1 VETFAHRYGIFRFMG
16 TFVALVLLVAGVV
29 TFTIAA
35 ARVMKRGRSQD
46 AAQWA
51 EANGWEYV
59 GKDSTL
65 AQRWSGR
72 PFGVGLDHEARDVL
86 RGSVDGYDI
95 VSFTYTWRSGSPNAR
110 RPGLRRSAHVVALDA
125 LPGEPVVDLS
135 PEGLREKW
143 QKLFGAQ
150 DVQIDNP
157 AFDGQWLVRTSD
169 EVFARRAL
177 DARLANI
184 VMLPDFHGSRLRIE
198 GPSVLLWR
206 PGRTDVTTLTERAK
220 RIADVARIVLPLEK
234 GGPRFETGGRIDG
247 FGIPGLT

>member
-1 VETFAHRYGIFRFMG
+1 MG
-16 TFVALVLLVAGVV
+16 TFVALVALVIGVV
-29 TFTIAA
+29 VFTIAA
-35 ARVMKRGRSQD
+35 ARVMGRGRSQD
-46 AAQWA
+46 VVQWA

-59 GKDSTL
+59 GVDPVL

-72 PFGVGLDHEARDVL
+72 PFGIGLEREARDVL
-86 RGSVDGYDI
+86 RGNVDGYDM
-95 VSFTYTWRSGSPNAR
+95 VSFTYVWRSGTPDAGAR
-110 RPGLRRSAHVVALDA
+110 RIGLRHTAHVVALDA

-135 PEGLREKW
+135 PEGIREKV

-157 AFDGQWLVRTSD
+157 AFDGQWLVRASD

-206 PGRTDVTTLTERAK
+206 PGRTDVTSLTERSQ
-220 RIADVARIVLPLEK
+220 RVADVARIVLPLEK
-234 GGPRFETGGRIDG
+234 DSPRFETGGTIDG

>member
-1 VETFAHRYGIFRFMG
+1 MG
-16 TFVALVLLVAGVV
+16 PFVALVLLVIGLVV
-29 TFTIAA
+29 FTVAA

-46 AAQWA
+46 VAQWA
-51 EANGWEYV
+51 EANGWEYI
-59 GKDSTL
+59 GKDPML

-72 PFGVGLDHEARDVL
+72 PFGLGLDREARDVL
-86 RGSVDGYDI
+86 RGNVDGHDI
-95 VSFTYTWRSGSPNAR
+95 VSFTYTWRTGTPGADTR
-110 RPGLRRSAHVVALDA
+110 RPGLRRTAHVVALDA

-135 PEGLREKW
+135 PEGIREKW

-169 EVFARRAL
+169 EFFARRAL

-198 GPSVLLWR
+198 GPSIMLWR

-220 RIADVARIVLPLEK
+220 RVAEVARIVLPMEK
-234 GGPRFETGGRIDG
+234 GGPRFESGGTING

>member
-1 VETFAHRYGIFRFMG
+1 MG
-16 TFVALVLLVAGVV
+16 PFVALVLLVAGVV
-29 TFTIAA
+29 TFTVAA
-35 ARVMKRGRSQD
+35 ARVMRRGRSQD
-46 AAQWA
+46 VAQWA

-59 GKDSTL
+59 GKDPTL

-72 PFGVGLDHEARDVL
+72 PFGIGLDRVARDVL
-86 RGSVDGYDI
+86 RGNVDGHDI
-95 VSFTYTWRSGSPNAR
+95 VSFTYTWRAGTPGAESR
-110 RPGLRRSAHVVALDA
+110 RRGFRRTAHVVALDA

-135 PEGLREKW
+135 PEGIREKW

-169 EVFARRAL
+169 EFFARRAL

-198 GPSVLLWR
+198 GPSILLWR
-206 PGRTDVTTLTERAK
+206 PGRTDVTTLTERAQ
-220 RIADVARIVLPLEK
+220 RVADVARIVLPMEK
-234 GGPRFETGGRIDG
+234 GGPRFESGGTIDG

>member
-1 VETFAHRYGIFRFMG
+1 MG
-16 TFVALVLLVAGVV
+16 TFVALVLLIIGLVVFTVVAV
-29 TFTIAA
+29 
-35 ARVMKRGRSQD
+35 RVMKRGRSQD
-46 AAQWA
+46 VSQWA

-59 GKDSTL
+59 GKDPVL

-72 PFGVGLDHEARDVL
+72 PFGIGIDREARDVL
-86 RGSVDGYDI
+86 RGNVDGYD
-95 VSFTYTWRSGSPNAR
+95 VLSFTYTWRTGSDGDTR
-110 RPGLRRSAHVVALDA
+110 RFGMRRTAHVVALDA

-135 PEGLREKW
+135 PEGIREKM

-169 EVFARRAL
+169 EFFARRAL

-206 PGRTDVTTLTERAK
+206 PGRTDVTHLTERAK
-220 RIADVARIVLPLEK
+220 RVADVARIVLPLEK
-234 GGPRFETGGRIDG
+234 GGPRFESGGAIDG

>member
-1 VETFAHRYGIFRFMG
+1 MG
-16 TFVALVLLVAGVV
+16 PFVALVLLVVGLVV
-29 TFTIAA
+29 FTIAA
-35 ARVMKRGRSQD
+35 VRVMKRGRAQD

-59 GKDSTL
+59 GTDPML

-72 PFGVGLDHEARDVL
+72 PFGVGLDRVARDVL
-86 RGSVDGYDI
+86 RGNVDGHDI
-95 VSFTYTWRSGSPNAR
+95 VSFTYTWRAGSGTDTR
-110 RPGLRRSAHVVALDA
+110 RLSLRRSAHVVALDA

-135 PEGLREKW
+135 PEGIREKV

-169 EVFARRAL
+169 EVFARRAF

-198 GPSVLLWR
+198 GPSIMLWR

-220 RIADVARIVLPLEK
+220 RVADVARIVLPMEK
-234 GGPRFETGGRIDG
+234 GGPHFETGGKIEG

>member
-1 VETFAHRYGIFRFMG
+1 MG
-16 TFVALVLLVAGVV
+16 TFVALVLLVVGVV
-29 TFTIAA
+29 AFTIAA
-35 ARVMKRGRSQD
+35 VRLMKRGRSQD
-46 AAQWA
+46 VAQWA
-51 EANGWEYV
+51 EANGWEYI
-59 GKDSTL
+59 GQDPTL
-65 AQRWSGR
+65 AQRWSGK
-72 PFGVGLDHEARDVL
+72 PFGIGLDNQASDVL
-86 RGSVDGYDI
+86 RGNVDGHDI
-95 VSFTYTWRSGSPNAR
+95 VSFTYTWRPGAPGTNSR
-110 RPGLRRSAHVVALDA
+110 RPGLRRTAHVVALDA
-125 LPGEPVVDLS
+125 LPGEPVVELM

-169 EVFARRAL
+169 EVFARRAF

-198 GPSVLLWR
+198 GPSIMLWR

-220 RIADVARIVLPLEK
+220 RVADVARIVLPMEK
-234 GGPRFETGGRIDG
+234 GGPRFESGGKIDG

>member
-1 VETFAHRYGIFRFMG
+1 MG
-16 TFVALVLLVAGVV
+16 PFVALVLLVVGVV
-29 TFTIAA
+29 VFTFAA
-35 ARVMKRGRSQD
+35 FRVMNRGRSQNV
-46 AAQWA
+46 AQWA

-59 GKDSTL
+59 AEDPAL

-72 PFGVGLDHEARDVL
+72 PFGAGLDQSARDVL
-86 RGSVDGYDI
+86 RGNVDGYDM
-95 VSFTYTWRSGSPNAR
+95 VSFTYTWRAGSAGADTR
-110 RPGLRRSAHVVALDA
+110 RPGLRRSAQVVALDA

-157 AFDGQWLVRTSD
+157 AFDGQWLVRASD

-184 VMLPDFHGSRLRIE
+184 VMLPDFQGSRLRIE

-206 PGRTDVTTLTERAK
+206 PGRTDVTTLTERAQ
-220 RIADVARIVLPLEK
+220 RVADVARIVLPLEK
-234 GGPRFETGGRIDG
+234 DSPRFETGGGING
-247 FGIPGLT
+247 FGIPGLA

>member
-1 VETFAHRYGIFRFMG
+1 MG
-16 TFVALVLLVAGVV
+16 PFVALVVLVAGVV
-29 TFTIAA
+29 TFTVTA
-35 ARVMKRGRSQD
+35 ARLMGRGRSQD
-46 AAQWA
+46 VQRWA

-59 GKDSTL
+59 GTDPVL
-65 AQRWSGR
+65 AQRWNGK
-72 PFGVGLDHEARDVL
+72 PFGIGIDRQARDVV
-86 RGSVDGYDI
+86 RGTVDGFEI
-95 VSFTYTWRSGSPNAR
+95 VSFTYTWRSGTPDADTR
-110 RPGLRRSAHVVALDA
+110 RTGMRRTAHVVALDA
-125 LPGEPVVDLS
+125 LPGEPVIDLS
-135 PEGLREKW
+135 PEGIREKV

-169 EVFARRAL
+169 EYFARRAL

-206 PGRTDVTTLTERAK
+206 PGRTDVTTLNERAK
-220 RIADVARIVLPLEK
+220 RVADVARIVLPLER
-234 GGPRFETGGRIDG
+234 GGPRFESGGTIDG

>member
-1 VETFAHRYGIFRFMG
+1 MG
-16 TFVALVLLVAGVV
+16 TFVALVLLVIGLVV
-29 TFTIAA
+29 FTVVAV
-35 ARVMKRGRSQD
+35 RVMKRGRSQD
-46 AAQWA
+46 VSQWA

-59 GKDSTL
+59 GKDPVL

-72 PFGVGLDHEARDVL
+72 PFGIGIDREARDVL
-86 RGSVDGYDI
+86 RGNVDGYD
-95 VSFTYTWRSGSPNAR
+95 VLSFTYTWRTGSDGDTR
-110 RPGLRRSAHVVALDA
+110 RFGMRRTAHVVALDA

-135 PEGLREKW
+135 PEGIREKM

-169 EVFARRAL
+169 EFFARRAL

-206 PGRTDVTTLTERAK
+206 PGRTDVTHLTERAK
-220 RIADVARIVLPLEK
+220 RVADVARIVLPLEK
-234 GGPRFETGGRIDG
+234 GGPRFESGGAIDG

>member
-1 VETFAHRYGIFRFMG
+1 MG
-16 TFVALVLLVAGVV
+16 PFVALVLLVAGVV
-29 TFTIAA
+29 TFTVSA
-35 ARVMKRGRSQD
+35 ARIMRRGRSQD
-46 AAQWA
+46 VAQWA

-59 GKDSTL
+59 GTDPVL
-65 AQRWSGR
+65 AQRWTGR
-72 PFGVGLDHEARDVL
+72 PFGIGIDRVARDVV
-86 RGSVDGYDI
+86 RGNVDGFDM
-95 VSFTYTWRSGSPNAR
+95 VSFTYTWRSGAPEGDSR
-110 RPGLRRSAHVVALDA
+110 RLGLRRTAHVVALDA

-169 EVFARRAL
+169 EFFARRAL

-206 PGRTDVTTLTERAK
+206 PGRTDVTTLHERAK
-220 RIADVARIVLPLEK
+220 RVADVARIVLPMEK
-234 GGPRFETGGRIDG
+234 GGPRFESGGTIDG

>member
-1 VETFAHRYGIFRFMG
+1 MG
-16 TFVALVLLVAGVV
+16 PFVALVVLVAGVV
-29 TFTIAA
+29 TFTVTA
-35 ARVMKRGRSQD
+35 ARLMRRGRSQD
-46 AAQWA
+46 VERWA

-59 GKDSTL
+59 GTDPVL

-72 PFGVGLDHEARDVL
+72 PFGIGIDRQARDVV
-86 RGSVDGYDI
+86 RGTVDGFEI
-95 VSFTYTWRSGSPNAR
+95 VSFTYTWRSGTPDADTR
-110 RPGLRRSAHVVALDA
+110 RAGMRRTAHVVALDA
-125 LPGEPVVDLS
+125 LPGEPVIDLS
-135 PEGLREKW
+135 PEGIREKV

-169 EVFARRAL
+169 EFFARRAL

-206 PGRTDVTTLTERAK
+206 PGRTDVTTLNERAK
-220 RIADVARIVLPLEK
+220 RVADVARIVLPLER
-234 GGPRFETGGRIDG
+234 GGPRFESGGTIDG

>member
-1 VETFAHRYGIFRFMG
+1 MGSFFALF
-16 TFVALVLLVAGVV
+16 LLVAGVV
-29 TFTIAA
+29 TFTIFA
-35 ARVMKRGRSQD
+35 ARMLKRGRMQD
-46 AAQWA
+46 VATWA

-59 GKDSTL
+59 GDDPML

-72 PFGVGLDHEARDVL
+72 PFGMGIDRVASDVV
-86 RGSVDGYDI
+86 RGKVDGHDI
-95 VSFTYTWRSGSPNAR
+95 VSFTYTWRSGSPDGDTR
-110 RPGLRRSAHVVALDA
+110 RIGLRRRAHVVALDA

-135 PEGLREKW
+135 PEGIREKW

-157 AFDGQWLVRTSD
+157 AFDGQWLVRSSD

-184 VMLPDFHGSRLRIE
+184 VMLPDFQGSRLRIE

-206 PGRTDVTTLTERAK
+206 PGRTDVTTLSERAK
-220 RIADVARIVLPLEK
+220 RVADVARIILPLEK
-234 GGPRFETGGRIDG
+234 GPWFETGGSIKG
-247 FGIPGLT
+247 FGIPGLS

>member
-1 VETFAHRYGIFRFMG
+1 MG
-16 TFVALVLLVAGVV
+16 TFVALVLLVVGVV
-29 TFTIAA
+29 VFTVAA

-59 GKDSTL
+59 GKDSVL

-72 PFGVGLDHEARDVL
+72 PFGIGVDREARDVM
-86 RGSVDGYDI
+86 RGTVDGYEM
-95 VSFTYTWRSGSPNAR
+95 VSFTYIWRSGSPDADTR
-110 RPGLRRSAHVVALDA
+110 RAGLRHTAHVVALDA

-157 AFDGQWLVRTSD
+157 AFDGQWLVRASD

-184 VMLPDFHGSRLRIE
+184 VMLPDFQGSRLRIE

-220 RIADVARIVLPLEK
+220 RIADVARIVLPMEK
-234 GGPRFETGGRIDG
+234 GGPRFETGGTVDG

>member
-1 VETFAHRYGIFRFMG
+1 MG
-16 TFVALVLLVAGVV
+16 SFVALVLLVVGLVV
-29 TFTIAA
+29 LAVMA
-35 ARVMKRGRSQD
+35 VRVMRRGRSQD
-46 AAQWA
+46 LTQWA
-51 EANGWEYV
+51 EANDWEYV
-59 GKDSTL
+59 GKDPVL
-65 AQRWSGR
+65 AQRWGGQ
-72 PFGVGLDHEARDVL
+72 PFGIGLDRGAHDVM
-86 RGSVDGYDI
+86 RGNVDGYDV
-95 VSFTYTWRSGSPNAR
+95 VSFTYTWRSGSPDAGAR
-110 RPGLRRSAHVVALDA
+110 RAGLRRSVHVVALDA

-135 PEGLREKW
+135 PEGIREKW

-169 EVFARRAL
+169 EYFARRAL

-220 RIADVARIVLPLEK
+220 RVADVARIVLPMER
-234 GGPRFETGGRIDG
+234 GGPRFESGGAIDG

>member
-1 VETFAHRYGIFRFMG
+1 MG
-16 TFVALVLLVAGVV
+16 TFVALVLLVIGVV
-29 TFTIAA
+29 AFTIAA
-35 ARVMKRGRSQD
+35 VWVMKRGRAQD
-46 AAQWA
+46 VAQWA

-59 GKDSTL
+59 GQDPVL

-72 PFGVGLDHEARDVL
+72 PFGIGLDREARDVL
-86 RGSVDGYDI
+86 RGSVDGYDVI
-95 VSFTYTWRSGSPNAR
+95 SFTYVWRSGSPDADTR
-110 RPGLRRSAHVVALDA
+110 RVGLRHMAHVVALDA

-157 AFDGQWLVRTSD
+157 AFDGQWLVRASD

-184 VMLPDFHGSRLRIE
+184 VMLPDFQGSRLRIE

-220 RIADVARIVLPLEK
+220 RVADVARIVLPLEK
-234 GGPRFETGGRIDG
+234 GSPRFETGGGIDG